1 MQSNRFAN
9 RASTD
14 AGAFGQAD
22 DYTGSENEN
31 GAEGTGAVFVVLL
44 VTAAAPLPR

>member
-14 AGAFGQAD
+14 ADAFGQGD
-22 DYTGSENEN
+22 GYKRSQNK
-31 GAEGTGAVFVVLL
+31 
-44 VTAAAPLPR
+44 TAPGLPAPFL

>member
-14 AGAFGQAD
+14 ADAFGQAG
-22 DYTGSENEN
+22 DYKGSGKRN
-31 GAEGTGAVFVVLL
+31 GAEGTGALFVVLL

>member
-14 AGAFGQAD
+14 PDAFGQAD
-22 DYTGSENEN
+22 NYKRCENE
-31 GAEGTGAVFVVLL
+31 
-44 VTAAAPLPR
+44 TAPGDRRRFL